1 MKVFFSQP
9 AQRSLI
15 LASVVVLL
23 FASLALQLVR
33 GQDGD
38 GEAEAVAFFN
48 KGQDAHEKGDLKAA
62 IELYEKALK
71 VIPDFPEAELQR
83 GNAFVTLGRLDEAEK
98 AFRHA
103 IELKEDWTLAIA
115 ALGDVLVQQGKFAEA
130 ETILTKAIELDEL
143 NFPAYSALTEL
154 RLKIKAKPEVLSELL
169 AKLKGLTSKA
179 SPTASIWAARAAL
192 ENALGD
198 TKAARASIKT
208 ALTLEPK
215 SVTAL
220 SEGADLALAENDV
233 NQATVYV
240 TTLEST
246 SPNSTRVKVLRAR
259 VLYASGNAT
268 EALKVLDSIANPTGE
283 ATAMRKEIA
292 LQSTGDPA
300 ALEKQLAGDP
310 LNGGVLLKLCSLLR
324 TKDPVKALDYCR
336 RAADAEPSKV
346 ENVIGFGAA
355 LIQVKRFEDAI
366 VIFRKL
372 EPIAPENTTIHANL
386 ATALFFAKRYAE
398 AKTEYRW
405 LIEYQ
410 PNLAAAYYFLGIT
423 HDQLGEYLDAM
434 ANYQQFLRL
443 ADSKVSGVEIE
454 KVNLRLPGLQ
464 KQIKD
469 GKGKRNN

>member
-15 LASVVVLL
+15 LASVVILL
-23 FASLALQLVR
+23 FASLGLRPVQA
-33 GQDGD
+33 QDGD
-38 GEAEAVAFFN
+38 GEAEAIAFFN

-71 VIPDFPEAELQR
+71 MIPDFPEAELQR
-83 GNAFVTLGRLDEAEK
+83 GNAFVTLGRLDDAEA

-103 IELKEDWTLAIA
+103 IELKEDWTLAVA
-115 ALGDVLVQQGKFAEA
+115 ALGNVLVQQGKYPEA
-130 ETILTKAIELDEL
+130 ETTLAKAIELDEL

-154 RLKIKAKPEVLSELL
+154 RLKAKAKPPALSELL
-169 AKLKGLTSKA
+169 ARLKGLTAKA

-198 TKAARASIKT
+198 TKAAKASLKS

-215 SVTAL
+215 NVTAL
-220 SEGADLALAENDV
+220 SEGTELALAVNDV
-233 NQATVYV
+233 NQASAHVSV
-240 TTLEST
+240 LESA
-246 SPNSTRVKVLRAR
+246 SPNSPSVKVLRAR
-259 VLYASGNAT
+259 VLYASGDST
-268 EALKVLDSIANPTGE
+268 EALKVLDSIANPTAE
-283 ATAMRKEIA
+283 AIAVRKEIA

-300 ALEKQLAGDP
+300 ELEKHLASDP
-310 LNGGVLLKLCSLLR
+310 QNGGVLGKLCSLMR
-324 TKDPVKALDYCR
+324 TKDPAKALDYCR
-336 RAADAEPSKV
+336 RAVDAEPGRI
-346 ENVIGFGAA
+346 ENAIGFGAA
-355 LIQVKRFEDAI
+355 LIQAKRFDDAV

-372 EPIAPENTTIHANL
+372 APIAPENTTIHANL

-405 LIEYQ
+405 LTEHQ
-410 PNLAAAYYFLGIT
+410 PNLAAAYYFLAIT

-443 ADSKVSGVEIE
+443 ADSKVSEVEIE

-469 GKGKRNN
+469 GKGKRND